1 MSYRT
6 IDWVYNQQLHAQDKL
21 ILVYIA
27 KCENEQE
34 PCFASV
40 KLLAAKCGVS
50 ARTVQR
56 ILKKLCEVG
65 LVSSTPRFRTDGS
78 QTSNFYTI
86 NVARDVT
93 AMSPPM
99 TFN

>member
-6 IDWVYNQQLHAQDKL
+6 IDWVYNQQLPAQDKL

-56 ILKKLCEVG
+56 ILKKLCEADLFPLPHG
-65 LVSSTPRFRTDGS
+65 LELTAHKPVTSTLLTLSGMS
-78 QTSNFYTI
+78 QLCH
-86 NVARDVT
+86 
-93 AMSPPM
+93 PPM

>member
-6 IDWVYNQQLHAQDKL
+6 IDWVFNLQLPAQDKL

-34 PCFASV
+34 PCNASV

-56 ILKKLCEVG
+56 TLKKLCEAG
-65 LVSSTPRFRTDGS
+65 LVSSTQRFRADGS
-78 QTSNFYTI
+78 QT
-86 NVARDVT
+86 VT
-93 AMSPPM
+93 STLLTLSGLSQLCHPP
-99 TFN
+99 